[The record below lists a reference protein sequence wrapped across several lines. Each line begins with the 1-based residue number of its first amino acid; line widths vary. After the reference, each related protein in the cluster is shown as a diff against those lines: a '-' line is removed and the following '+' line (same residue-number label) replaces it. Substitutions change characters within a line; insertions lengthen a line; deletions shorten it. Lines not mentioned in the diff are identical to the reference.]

1 MGPLSSVRV
10 IEFAGIGP
18 GPFCGM
24 LLADLGADVVRVDRP
39 DDRAPGASMPAEAD
53 FLSRGKRSV
62 VLDLKDPA
70 AAGRALELVGRA
82 DVLIEGYRPGVL
94 ERLGLGPDVC
104 LARHP
109 ALVYGRMTG
118 WGQTGPLA
126 SRAGHDINYIAVAG
140 VLHAIGRR
148 GGPPAPPL
156 NVVGDF
162 GGGALYL
169 AMGVLAALLH
179 AQRTGQGQVVD
190 AAIVDGTASLAMVCY
205 SLMGAG
211 YWRDTRGGNLLDGGC
226 PWYDVYETRD
236 GRHVAIGAIE
246 APFFARLLA
255 VLRLDPVALPGQ
267 WDVRRWPEL
276 RGAFADR
283 IRTRTRDEWVAAAEG
298 IDACLSPV
306 LTLAEAPHDPHLR
319 ARGVFL
325 DPDTRPQPAPAPRF
339 SATPGA
345 AGRQLPPPV
354 VDAGAVLAEWSRPG
368 NRDTL

>member
-1 MGPLSSVRV
+1 
-10 IEFAGIGP
+10 
-18 GPFCGM
+18 M

-39 DDRAPGASMPAEAD
+39 ADGAVAASMPAESD

-70 AAGRALELVGRA
+70 AVARAMDLVARA
-82 DVLIEGYRPGVL
+82 DVLIEGYRPGVM
-94 ERLGLGPDVC
+94 ERLGLGPEAC

-126 SRAGHDINYIAVAG
+126 SRAGHDINYIAIAG

-179 AQRTGQGQVVD
+179 ARRTGQGQVVD

-205 SLMGAG
+205 SLLAAG
-211 YWRDTRGGNLLDGGC
+211 YWRDSRGGNLLDGGC

-236 GRHVAIGAIE
+236 GGHVAIGAIE
-246 APFFARLLA
+246 APFYARLLG
-255 VLRLDPVALPGQ
+255 VLGLDAAALPDQ
-267 WDVRRWPEL
+267 WDVSRWREL
-276 RGAFADR
+276 RAAFAER
-283 IRTRTRDEWVAAAEG
+283 IRARTRDEWAAATEG
-298 IDACLSPV
+298 VDACLTPV
-306 LTLAEAPHDPHLR
+306 LSLAEAPLDPHLR
-319 ARGVFL
+319 ARGTFL
-325 DPDTRPQPAPAPRF
+325 DPERRPQPAPAPRF

-345 AGRQLPPPV
+345 AGRQLPPPETDP
-354 VDAGAVLAEWSRPG
+354 DAVIAEWSCTHDPR
-368 NRDTL
+368 